1 MYIIIEIQEQTEGGT
16 PNTISYTA
24 TTLDEAMSKYHYIL
38 HYAAV
43 SELFRHGAVI
53 MSTDGK
59 YIARES
65 YKHANVNT
73 GGDDNGDA

>member
-1 MYIIIEIQEQTEGGT
+1 MYIIIEIQEQTEGCV

-24 TTLDEAMSKYHYIL
+24 SSLDEAMSKYHYVL
-38 HYAAV
+38 HYASV
-43 SELFRHGAVI
+43 SDLFRHGAVI

-65 YKHANVNT
+65 YKHAGVNT
-73 GGDDNGDA
+73 GGDDNGNA